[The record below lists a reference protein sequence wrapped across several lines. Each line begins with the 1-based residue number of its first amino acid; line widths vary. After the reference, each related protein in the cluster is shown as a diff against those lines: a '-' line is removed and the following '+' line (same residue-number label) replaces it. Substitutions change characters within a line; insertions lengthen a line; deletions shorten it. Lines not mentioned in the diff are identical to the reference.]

1 MVFWTE
7 PVRLLLE
14 LELLAPAAAVVEADW
29 LAVLLVRV
37 ERSMLAAP
45 LVALLITQSEKLI
58 NVAFLEFPSPLRGRV
73 RMKS

>member
-37 ERSMLAAP
+37 ERSMMAAP
-45 LVALLITQSEKLI
+45 SVALLITQSEKLI
-58 NVAFLEFPSPLRGRV
+58 NVAFL
-73 RMKS
+73 